1 MFGQAHVACRRT
13 WRHLDDTSGIL
24 VYGDGALVRHLA
36 DDFSVFEIAFF
47 RRVIAVFM
55 IAPLVPR
62 SATASFRTNQ
72 LPMHI
77 WRVALTYSG
86 IMCWFYGVSVF
97 PLSDY
102 YALQFTLPLFTI
114 AGAVL
119 LLGERTAPGHGSPS
133 ALPDFLAGLRISG
146 GLALIGAVVA
156 EYVAGTGG
164 GDVGLATRIMEAG
177 RRLEIARVFAGL
189 VLLSV
194 TGIVIYLALDFLSRL
209 LLRHWHE
216 SADAG
221 PD

>member
-1 MFGQAHVACRRT
+1 MPCNSPCRCSR
-13 WRHLDDTSGIL
+13 LPEPCCYSANAPPQDM
-24 VYGDGALVRHLA
+24 VRRPRCPI
-36 DDFSVFEIAFF
+36 SSRVF
-47 RRVIAVFM
+47 
-55 IAPLVPR
+55 
-62 SATASFRTNQ
+62 
-72 LPMHI
+72 
-77 WRVALTYSG
+77 
-86 IMCWFYGVSVF
+86 
-97 PLSDY
+97 
-102 YALQFTLPLFTI
+102 
-114 AGAVL
+114 
-119 LLGERTAPGHGSPS
+119 
-133 ALPDFLAGLRISG
+133 RIFG